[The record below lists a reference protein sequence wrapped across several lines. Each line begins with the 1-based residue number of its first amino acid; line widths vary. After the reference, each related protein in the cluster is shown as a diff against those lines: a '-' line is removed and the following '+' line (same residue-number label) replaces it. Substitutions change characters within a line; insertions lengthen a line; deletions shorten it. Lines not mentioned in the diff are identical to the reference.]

1 MDKARLIQRL
11 MATFVAELDEHVR
24 SLERD
29 LLVLEK
35 GAEGETRRQLFE
47 VMFRTAH
54 SMKGAAGSV
63 GVAPVEAAAHLSEE
77 VLSAARDGRL
87 AIDGDFFGAL
97 LPVVDAIGD
106 AGRRLR
112 DGPEIAGGP
121 LEAALRR
128 MAGLIGDRG
137 RLAAMAPAA
146 PPKPVAPPP
155 PPVTPPMAPPAPPT
169 PPPPAAETRP
179 APTPAASTP
188 PAPTP
193 PPASSAEPAAP
204 GGGWGAVVRVPA
216 EKLDA
221 LMAQSGELLLVR
233 HRAEARHQDALALLD
248 QVGAWQREWRRL
260 EFGLTTLMKREGTG
274 ASVLRSQFDQA
285 IGRHREAFWRLERGM
300 QRLSADLQGDR
311 RLLDQVAGPIDHE
324 IRRVRMLPFAEACE
338 GLDRAARDVAAAGAK
353 NVELV
358 IEGHDIELDRS
369 VLDGLKDGLLHL
381 VRNAVDHGIE
391 QVEERAVAGKPRL
404 ARVTISAR
412 RNGARVEVRVA
423 DDGRGL
429 DLARIRAK
437 LERQGMAVPE
447 DPASLARAIF
457 TPGFSTASVVTAVSG
472 RGVGLD
478 VVKNAVE
485 AMRGTVDI
493 DSTPGRGTTFILTV
507 PLTLTSVRALLAAV
521 GGRVFAIEA
530 EQVLRVLRVAVDD
543 LHAVEGRDMLLVDD
557 RPVPVSRL
565 VEVLEVN
572 EPTAPPGAMLTVVV
586 LEVRGRRVAVVVD
599 EVQAEREIVIRTLG
613 RRLRRVAHVG
623 GATILPDGQVGLVLN
638 AAELVQRAMQ
648 GARAGRLAADAAPAA
663 EGAARRLLVVD
674 DSVTIRTLVKSILEA
689 AGYDVMA
696 APDGAEAWA
705 MLLEKGAD
713 LVVSDVEMPR
723 MDGFTLTETIRASPR
738 FRRLP
743 VILVTAMESEADK
756 ARGLAAGADA
766 YRVKSGFDQ
775 SDLLAT
781 IRQLL

>member
-29 LLVLEK
+29 LLALEK
-35 GAEGETRRQLFE
+35 GVEGEARRQLFE
-47 VMFRTAH
+47 VLFRTAH

-63 GVAPVEAAAHLSEE
+63 GVAPIEAAAHLSEE

-87 AIDGDFFGAL
+87 AINGDFFGAL

-112 DGPEIAGGP
+112 DGQDIAGGP
-121 LEAALRR
+121 LESALRR
-128 MAGLIGDRG
+128 MAALIGDRG
-137 RLAAMAPAA
+137 RAGAMAAA
-146 PPKPVAPPP
+146 AAAPPPLPPPVPPKPVAPPP
-155 PPVTPPMAPPAPPT
+155 PPPPAVEAAPVSV
-169 PPPPAAETRP
+169 PAVPLP
-179 APTPAASTP
+179 APVPVQAVP
-188 PAPTP
+188 PE
-193 PPASSAEPAAP
+193 SAAP
-204 GGGWGAVVRVPA
+204 AGGWGAVVRVPA
-216 EKLDA
+216 EKLDT

-233 HRAEARHQDALALLD
+233 HRAEARHQDALALLE
-248 QVGAWQREWRRL
+248 QVAAWQREWRRL
-260 EFGLTTLMKREGTG
+260 EFGLTTLMKREGAGTSG
-274 ASVLRSQFDQA
+274 LRTQFDQA
-285 IGRHREAFWRLERGM
+285 VARHREAFWRIERGM

-338 GLDRAARDVAAAGAK
+338 GLDRAARDVATAGAK
-353 NVELV
+353 SVELV

-391 QVEERAVAGKPRL
+391 QAEERAVAGKPRL

-429 DLARIRAK
+429 DLERIRAR

-447 DPASLARAIF
+447 DPSGLARAIF
-457 TPGFSTASVVTAVSG
+457 TPGFSTASVVTPVSG

-485 AMRGTVDI
+485 AMRGTVDVEF
-493 DSTPGRGTTFILTV
+493 TPGRGTSFVLTV
-507 PLTLTSVRALLAAV
+507 PLTLTSVRALLVAA

-530 EQVLRVLRVAVDD
+530 EQVLRVIRVPVDD
-543 LHAVEGRDMLLVDD
+543 LRAVEGRDMVLIDD

-565 VEVLEVN
+565 VEVLDVS
-572 EPTAPPGAMLTVVV
+572 EPTAPPGALLTVVV

-599 EVQAEREIVIRTLG
+599 EVQAEREIVIRALG
-613 RRLRRVAHVG
+613 RRLRRIAHVG

-638 AAELVQRAMQ
+638 AAELVQRAIE
-648 GARAGRLAADAAPAA
+648 GAQAGRLAADATPAA
-663 EGAARRLLVVD
+663 AGAAKRLLVVD

-766 YRVKSGFDQ
+766 YRIKSGFDQ